1 MNTTQQYICDPE
13 GNKAYVVLP
22 FAEYQQLLEQLEDAA
37 DLRAFAERRDE
48 PKDSMV
54 LEEFLEE
61 LKNEGRISR

>member
-1 MNTTQQYICDPE
+1 MNITQQYIYDPE
-13 GNKAYVVLP
+13 GNKAFVVLP

-37 DLRAFAERRDE
+37 DLKTFAERRVE

-54 LEEFLEE
+54 LEDFLEE